1 MQQGRAWA
9 LPSTNIRAREAA
21 VEESALA
28 KYSAHFN
35 LTQQDLDRNGAQKGQ
50 FQLYCISE
58 VENGR
63 YLVFTLA
70 ANSLIEPK
78 TEPDRASAIEWA
90 KKFFYDAEG
99 PEGS

>member
-1 MQQGRAWA
+1 MGAIEV
-9 LPSTNIRAREAA
+9 LYSGERE
-21 VEESALA
+21 
-28 KYSAHFN
+28 
-35 LTQQDLDRNGAQKGQ
+35 GQ

-70 ANSLIEPK
+70 ANNLIEPK

-99 PEGS
+99 TEGS

>member
-1 MQQGRAWA
+1 MGAIEV
-9 LPSTNIRAREAA
+9 LYSGERE
-21 VEESALA
+21 
-28 KYSAHFN
+28 
-35 LTQQDLDRNGAQKGQ
+35 GQ

-58 VENGR
+58 VGR

-90 KKFFYDAEG
+90 TKFFYDAEG
-99 PEGS
+99 PQGS